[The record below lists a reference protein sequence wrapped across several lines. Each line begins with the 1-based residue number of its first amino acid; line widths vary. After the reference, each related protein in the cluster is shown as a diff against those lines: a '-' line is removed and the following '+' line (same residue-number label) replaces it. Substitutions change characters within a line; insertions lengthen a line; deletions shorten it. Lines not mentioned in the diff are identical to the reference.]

1 MKKILY
7 ISYDGMTDQ
16 LGQSQVIPYL
26 SQLSKM
32 GYQITILSV
41 EKKQK
46 LMKLGGQIDGMLKNS
61 GIKWVHLLFSSR
73 PPLLSKMYDQWNL
86 QSTAIRLH
94 KENKYDLIHCRSY
107 VAADAGLVLNK
118 KFGVP
123 YLFDMR
129 GFWVD
134 ERVDGGLWDQSK
146 PFYKWLYNRYKKKEK
161 EYFRQS
167 AHVISLTEKGKA
179 ELEMNYEL
187 PAENIT
193 VIPCCADLE
202 HFDYTKISDEQKRD
216 LRKDLNLEDN
226 VPVLSYLGS
235 LGGWYLGD
243 QMLDFF
249 VTLKKHFPKAVFLII
264 THDDGR
270 AILEKAASKGIQAE
284 DIRIKPA
291 GRNEVPVFLSISQWN
306 IFFIKDAYSKKAS
319 SPTKQGEVMAMG
331 VPVICNDIGDTGKI
345 VTDSGCGWMLPSLD
359 NAGYEY
365 ICEKL
370 NCVQPSAQKI
380 RNAAFQYYDLTVGV
394 SRYASVYDQLI
405 P

>member
-129 GFWVD
+129 GLWAD
-134 ERVDGGLWDQSK
+134 EKVDGVN
-146 PFYKWLYNRYKKKEK
+146 P
-161 EYFRQS
+161 
-167 AHVISLTEKGKA
+167 I
-179 ELEMNYEL
+179 
-187 PAENIT
+187 
-193 VIPCCADLE
+193 
-202 HFDYTKISDEQKRD
+202 
-216 LRKDLNLEDN
+216 
-226 VPVLSYLGS
+226 
-235 LGGWYLGD
+235 
-243 QMLDFF
+243 
-249 VTLKKHFPKAVFLII
+249 
-264 THDDGR
+264 
-270 AILEKAASKGIQAE
+270 
-284 DIRIKPA
+284 
-291 GRNEVPVFLSISQWN
+291 
-306 IFFIKDAYSKKAS
+306 
-319 SPTKQGEVMAMG
+319 
-331 VPVICNDIGDTGKI
+331 
-345 VTDSGCGWMLPSLD
+345 
-359 NAGYEY
+359 
-365 ICEKL
+365 
-370 NCVQPSAQKI
+370 
-380 RNAAFQYYDLTVGV
+380 VGV
-394 SRYASVYDQLI
+394 MVQLLAALAV
-405 P
+405 